1 MIVTSGHL
9 GHMIC
14 NYWSWY
20 FYRDLPYKF
29 RDTVFK
35 IVKLP
40 VFQILWSTLLY
51 PIIAEEKNT
60 SSKKNACFEK
70 MNVFSIFV
78 GVHRVL

>member
-35 IVKLP
+35 NSKAARVSNFVVNATLP
-40 VFQILWSTLLY
+40 NNS
-51 PIIAEEKNT
+51 
-60 SSKKNACFEK
+60 
-70 MNVFSIFV
+70 
-78 GVHRVL
+78 

>member
-35 IVKLP
+35 NSKAARVSN
-40 VFQILWSTLLY
+40 LWSTLLY
-51 PIIAEEKNT
+51 PITAEKKNT
-60 SSKKNACFEK
+60 FSKKK
-70 MNVFSIFV
+70 KL
-78 GVHRVL
+78 VLKK